1 MPNSRLLQSNYQNCM
16 TISRLFPKNRPRGKP
31 LALPTPQ
38 LRWGQFSPMLHFCAE
53 RKKIHDCRTAGHK
66 TFSALAEKGHIYLIM
81 KFLDG
86 CVSIFRK
93 PQEFPENL
101 KGATVK
107 NFPASAGRGCRNCP
121 VDILTFYILKF
132 LQLKS
137 SPERAFS
144 SYWFKFSNINLY

>member
-1 MPNSRLLQSNYQNCM
+1 MDIFRQKIDPGENRWHCQRPSPAGVS
-16 TISRLFPKNRPRGKP
+16 FP
-31 LALPTPQ
+31 LCS
-38 LRWGQFSPMLHFCAE
+38 FFCAE
-53 RKKIHDCRTAGHK
+53 RKKIMTAERQQQNFFG
-66 TFSALAEKGHIYLIM
+66 FSRKRPYL
-81 KFLDG
+81 FDNE
-86 CVSIFRK
+86 IFRRMCVD
-93 PQEFPENL
+93 FPETTRVSG
-101 KGATVK
+101 KSKRRAAVK